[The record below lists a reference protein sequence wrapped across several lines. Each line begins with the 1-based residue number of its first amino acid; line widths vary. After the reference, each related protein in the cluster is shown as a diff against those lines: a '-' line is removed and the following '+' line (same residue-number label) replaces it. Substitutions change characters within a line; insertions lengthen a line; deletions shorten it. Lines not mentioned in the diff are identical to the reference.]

1 MNFQRLALLLTLSS
15 CLSLVALSS
24 PSFADTS
31 IGRCFFYGNMPSSGT
46 SIGGMKVYHN
56 GTGRITGSRGSQQI
70 YKVDGGDIWVIY
82 SQQSQKE
89 RYVFLGGSLQ
99 TCDKNI

>member
-1 MNFQRLALLLTLSS
+1 MSIQRIALLLPAFS
-15 CLSLVALSS
+15 CLTMVALSS
-24 PSFADTS
+24 PSYADSS
-31 IGRCFFYGNMPSSGT
+31 IGRCFFYGDRPSSGT
-46 SIGGMKVYHN
+46 SIGGMQVYHN
-56 GTGRITGSRGSQQI
+56 GSGRITGSRGSQQI

-82 SQQSQKE
+82 SKQSQKE